1 MLNFRLYTEDI
12 PISVNNQTDP
22 FFSKEVY
29 ESTIKVL
36 KCMERFNMKNP
47 VMLITKGYI
56 SQKQAEELSNIKL
69 KVIILYTFSGLS
81 EKLEN
86 RIEEKQIQSLENV
99 YKYKSIKLVNY
110 YRPVIEGINTSE
122 ECIEHVA
129 KIVTKYCE
137 ASIIS
142 GVRLN
147 THLSKVFDDLN
158 IYVPKE
164 YDPDH
169 KVLLPETFNRINNI
183 FEKVNPNYPT
193 FKKTSCGVSYILGRP
208 DYNGH
213 SARIYYCNPSCKS
226 YSICIGT
233 NKIGFCKPNC
243 PNFAICKAESKKQ
256 VTEEEFKKL
265 LEKIGAKGAKFQIL
279 DHYIKLEGEYWQ
291 EEVSYLRH
299 VTKKNIKADSLK
311 KREDER
317 LISM

>member
-1 MLNFRLYTEDI
+1 
-12 PISVNNQTDP
+12 
-22 FFSKEVY
+22 
-29 ESTIKVL
+29 
-36 KCMERFNMKNP
+36 MEKHNMKNP

-56 SQKQAEELSNIKL
+56 NNKQVDELSKIKL
-69 KVIILYTFSGLS
+69 DIIILYTFSGLS

-86 RIEEKQIQSLENV
+86 RVEKYQIQTLKNISQSKNL
-99 YKYKSIKLVNY
+99 KLVNY

-129 KIVTKYCE
+129 RIVTKYCQ

-147 THLSKVFDDLN
+147 TYLSKVLEDLN

-169 KVLLPETFNRINNI
+169 KVLLPETFKRINDT
-183 FEKVNPNYPT
+183 FEKVDPNYPT

-213 SARIYYCNPSCKS
+213 SARIFYCSPTCKS
-226 YSICIGT
+226 YPICIGT

-243 PNFAICKAESKKQ
+243 PNYEMCKKESEKQ
-256 VTEEEFKKL
+256 ITEEEFSKL

-279 DHYIKLEGEYWQ
+279 EHYIKLEGTYWQ

-299 VTKKNIKADSLK
+299 VTKKNIKADALK